1 MKTGPLNESELEW
14 LDDILTKY
22 NTDHAIL
29 DVAELDGLLTAVLS
43 SPQEIE
49 PEQWLVAVWGGA
61 DYVPRWAS
69 EKEMTRF
76 MNLAFQHMA
85 DTAERLNEFPEQ
97 FEPLFGLREVDGSE
111 LTIVEEWC
119 FGYLRGVALSDWS
132 TLPAELQP
140 ELDAIALHG
149 SEEQFSALDNL
160 TADEFIASIERITPA
175 ALALYQYWIAN
186 TQAVEAPQ
194 PIRNEAK
201 VGRNDPCPCGSGKKY
216 KQCCLAK

>member
-1 MKTGPLNESELEW
+1 M
-14 LDDILTKY
+14 
-22 NTDHAIL
+22 
-29 DVAELDGLLTAVLS
+29 AELDGLLTAVLS

-119 FGYLRGVALSDWS
+119 FGYMRGVALSTIVEEWCFGYMRGVALSDWS
-132 TLPAELQP
+132 TLPDSLKPALE
-140 ELDAIALHG
+140 AIALHG
-149 SEEQFSALDNL
+149 TEDNFERVEKMSPEAFEESVDAIRLAALDL
-160 TADEFIASIERITPA
+160 HA
-175 ALALYQYWIAN
+175 YWMAHP
-186 TQAVEAPQ
+186 QEKAVQQ
-194 PIRNEAK
+194 PIKAEEK
-201 VGRNDPCPCGSGKKY
+201 PGRNDPCPCGSGKKF
-216 KQCCLAK
+216 KSNWVSALILAPNKEFEAI